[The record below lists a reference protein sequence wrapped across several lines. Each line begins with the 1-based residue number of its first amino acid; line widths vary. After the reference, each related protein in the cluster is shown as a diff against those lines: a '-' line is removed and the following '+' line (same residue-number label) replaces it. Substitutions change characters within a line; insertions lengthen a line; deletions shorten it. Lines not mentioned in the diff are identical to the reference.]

1 MYNPIQNGSSVFI
14 KPVPDEKPVECYIP
28 PVGYI
33 QDETGKLIKIGV
45 ARRSNIFADCYW
57 EVDKR
62 WSLYKQ
68 WKAEEDSFKKGNPDF
83 QHSELT
89 KFINDCWR
97 YRLGGFWFYNNDEPT
112 YITGHYWYYLSVY
125 YMETGKLPEYRNSDK
140 LFFYFWQYCKECPHS
155 YGMLYLTMRRQG
167 KCLSYNTPIRMYDGS
182 LKMVQDIVEGDV
194 VMGVN
199 SQPRKAFGIT
209 SGREEMYEIV
219 PRKGQKFG
227 CNGSHIL
234 SLIFNGTSN
243 NKWQKDQIV
252 NISVNDYFNLTD
264 SEKDHLVLYRKG
276 WDVEQEDKPHYI
288 HPYILGC
295 WLGDGSRTSGHMTIV
310 DKEIKN
316 SFEEYANSID
326 HKFNNFNKF
335 TYSITPHKQG
345 ENKNKWVQELKRLGI
360 LLEKDIP
367 REYITD
373 GRNNRLQ
380 ILAGIIDTDGYGTKG
395 KKGEISHYEVIQKS
409 KKVAGGIIEIARSL
423 GFYTKVSEKIAVLK
437 REGKVDYNCLV
448 YRIYIAG
455 NLWEIPCRVKRKITA
470 ERKTRFNTGR
480 SGFIINSIGEGDYY
494 GFAVDGDHLFL
505 LEDGIVT
512 HNSSKAGAIALDM
525 TSSNASYNSGIQSK
539 TDDDAKS
546 LFRKNIIA
554 PYRKFPYFF
563 QVAKSNIA
571 TNGKVPEKE
580 LRFIGNKSDEI
591 DDELDSKVDFKPSLA
606 VAYDGS
612 RLGFYIADEVGKPQ
626 NVDIN
631 QRWDIVQFCL
641 RDFDGSIIGKTI
653 HTTTVEDMGGAAE
666 KLMNMWQ
673 NSDVHSI
680 TEEKKQT
687 GTGMFR
693 FFLPAQESLDV
704 DKYGNP
710 LVEQSMQKIL
720 SERKAKENDS
730 RALASVIRKMPTTI
744 KEAFQ
749 SDSENCA
756 FNPII
761 LTKREDELKWTNDG
775 LYETGNF
782 YWEDEEEF
790 GKVKF
795 VENPNGRFKIA
806 YHPDESIR
814 NAHILKFGTR
824 MPLNNAEFA
833 AGVDTFDHKLKE
845 GVMSKGAIVVIK
857 KTSPMHPSLLDEGV
871 ACMYK
876 HRPENPEDFYMDV
889 VKCLLYYGCEA
900 LIEVNKPALQ
910 YFLDK
915 KGLEHYSALLP
926 SKNQRG
932 ISASTQSNSY
942 LADITDQ
949 YINNYC
955 DKVNFIDLIQ
965 EWKAFDV
972 GNTTK
977 SDVAMAFGYARM
989 LCKVKEEKLQNK
1001 AKITNIKQII
1011 SWYKN

>member
-57 EVDKR
+57 EIDKR

-167 KCLSYNTPIRMYDGS
+167 K
-182 LKMVQDIVEGDV
+182 
-194 VMGVN
+194 
-199 SQPRKAFGIT
+199 
-209 SGREEMYEIV
+209 
-219 PRKGQKFG
+219 
-227 CNGSHIL
+227 
-234 SLIFNGTSN
+234 
-243 NKWQKDQIV
+243 
-252 NISVNDYFNLTD
+252 
-264 SEKDHLVLYRKG
+264 
-276 WDVEQEDKPHYI
+276 
-288 HPYILGC
+288 
-295 WLGDGSRTSGHMTIV
+295 
-310 DKEIKN
+310 
-316 SFEEYANSID
+316 
-326 HKFNNFNKF
+326 
-335 TYSITPHKQG
+335 
-345 ENKNKWVQELKRLGI
+345 
-360 LLEKDIP
+360 
-367 REYITD
+367 
-373 GRNNRLQ
+373 
-380 ILAGIIDTDGYGTKG
+380 
-395 KKGEISHYEVIQKS
+395 
-409 KKVAGGIIEIARSL
+409 
-423 GFYTKVSEKIAVLK
+423 
-437 REGKVDYNCLV
+437 
-448 YRIYIAG
+448 
-455 NLWEIPCRVKRKITA
+455 
-470 ERKTRFNTGR
+470 
-480 SGFIINSIGEGDYY
+480 
-494 GFAVDGDHLFL
+494 
-505 LEDGIVT
+505 
-512 HNSSKAGAIALDM
+512 SSKAGAIALDM

>member
-1 MYNPIQNGSSVFI
+1 M
-14 KPVPDEKPVECYIP
+14 
-28 PVGYI
+28 
-33 QDETGKLIKIGV
+33 
-45 ARRSNIFADCYW
+45 
-57 EVDKR
+57 
-62 WSLYKQ
+62 
-68 WKAEEDSFKKGNPDF
+68 
-83 QHSELT
+83 
-89 KFINDCWR
+89 
-97 YRLGGFWFYNNDEPT
+97 LG
-112 YITGHYWYYLSVY
+112 
-125 YMETGKLPEYRNSDK
+125 
-140 LFFYFWQYCKECPHS
+140 
-155 YGMLYLTMRRQG
+155 
-167 KCLSYNTPIRMYDGS
+167 
-182 LKMVQDIVEGDV
+182 
-194 VMGVN
+194 
-199 SQPRKAFGIT
+199 
-209 SGREEMYEIV
+209 
-219 PRKGQKFG
+219 
-227 CNGSHIL
+227 
-234 SLIFNGTSN
+234 
-243 NKWQKDQIV
+243 
-252 NISVNDYFNLTD
+252 
-264 SEKDHLVLYRKG
+264 
-276 WDVEQEDKPHYI
+276 
-288 HPYILGC
+288 
-295 WLGDGSRTSGHMTIV
+295 
-310 DKEIKN
+310 
-316 SFEEYANSID
+316 
-326 HKFNNFNKF
+326 
-335 TYSITPHKQG
+335 
-345 ENKNKWVQELKRLGI
+345 
-360 LLEKDIP
+360 
-367 REYITD
+367 
-373 GRNNRLQ
+373 
-380 ILAGIIDTDGYGTKG
+380 
-395 KKGEISHYEVIQKS
+395 
-409 KKVAGGIIEIARSL
+409 
-423 GFYTKVSEKIAVLK
+423 
-437 REGKVDYNCLV
+437 
-448 YRIYIAG
+448 
-455 NLWEIPCRVKRKITA
+455 
-470 ERKTRFNTGR
+470 
-480 SGFIINSIGEGDYY
+480 
-494 GFAVDGDHLFL
+494 
-505 LEDGIVT
+505 DGIVT

-666 KLMNMWQ
+666 KLMTMWQ

-680 TEEKKQT
+680 TEDKRQT

-782 YWEDEEEF
+782 YWENEEEF

-795 VENPNGRFKIA
+795 IENPNGRFKVA

-814 NAHILKFGTR
+814 NAHILKFGSR

-871 ACMYK
+871 ACLYK
-876 HRPENPEDFYMDV
+876 NRPENPEDFYMDV